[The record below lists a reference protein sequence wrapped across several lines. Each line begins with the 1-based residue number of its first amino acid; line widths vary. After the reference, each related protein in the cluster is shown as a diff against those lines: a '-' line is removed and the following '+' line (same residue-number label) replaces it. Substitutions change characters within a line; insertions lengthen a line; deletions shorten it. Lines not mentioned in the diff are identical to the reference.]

1 MTIDNHSR
9 IERKLRVSETLYF
22 CAREIFSLFLIE
34 GISNSKYCDSYYW
47 VITLFVE
54 IDVEKGR
61 GERGESKGRTIHFCV
76 RNRQTSEVDE
86 SSSELLVGIGQE
98 STETRFFPFP
108 FFFLFFSFLSFL
120 LFFPSR
126 TERNGVTN
134 KSEASI
140 EICVRTKIEPSEI
153 RTGEDRK
160 RALTSLVISLSPPQ
174 R

>member
-1 MTIDNHSR
+1 MW
-9 IERKLRVSETLYF
+9 K
-22 CAREIFSLFLIE
+22 
-34 GISNSKYCDSYYW
+34 
-47 VITLFVE
+47 
-54 IDVEKGR
+54 KGE
-61 GERGESKGRTIHFCV
+61 ERGESRKGERYISVSEIV
-76 RNRQTSEVDE
+76 RRQKLTKARVSCWSGSAKSQLKPV
-86 SSSELLVGIGQE
+86 
-98 STETRFFPFP
+98 FFLFLFFFFSFLFFP
-108 FFFLFFSFLSFL
+108 FFF
-120 LFFPSR
+120 FFPSR